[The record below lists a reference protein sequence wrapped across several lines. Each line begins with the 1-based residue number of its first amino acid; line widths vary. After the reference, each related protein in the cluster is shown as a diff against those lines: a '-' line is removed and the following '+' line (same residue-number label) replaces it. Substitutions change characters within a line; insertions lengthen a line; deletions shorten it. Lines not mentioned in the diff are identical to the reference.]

1 MFRRV
6 PVDGSDDTSAGQTA
20 VSRREEQEVVLAETL
35 ARLREE
41 QATAAEESRTREK
54 QLEETL
60 ENAQQVTREMLRLFC
75 GIGLG
80 RG

>member
-60 ENAQQVTREMLRLFC
+60 ENAQQVTWEMLRLFC
-75 GIGLG
+75 GIGLC